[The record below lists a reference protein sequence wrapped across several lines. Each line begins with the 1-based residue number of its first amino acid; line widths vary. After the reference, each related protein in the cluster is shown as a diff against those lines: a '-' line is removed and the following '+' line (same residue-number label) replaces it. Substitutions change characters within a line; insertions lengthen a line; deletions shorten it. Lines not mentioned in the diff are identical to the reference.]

1 MNKIS
6 PLFLF
11 LILFFSACRNQQ
23 PSTSQNEDFYLQYID
38 SYGREI
44 VLTQKPERV
53 VSLSPAITEMIF
65 AMGCEDKLVGITDY
79 CTYPPETESIPKVGG
94 IQNFN
99 IESVVLLHPDVV
111 LISSIVA
118 KSDVEKLTSLQIP
131 VIAVKE
137 EENIEGILNTF
148 TFLGKLFDKQPL
160 ADSLTKQL
168 KEKLNLLQKEE
179 DNGKKI
185 SVYYVVGF
193 GEAGDYTAPKNS
205 HIHEII
211 TKAGGRNIGENL
223 TGWNVSREFL
233 FQEDPDIIFVRSE
246 NLTQFITLYP
256 YNELTA
262 VKKGNV
268 YPIESGWID
277 IVSPR
282 NIAAIEKMN
291 EVIKKERNRQSC
303 GLFSRLF
310 SEL

>member
-1 MNKIS
+1 MYRIYS
-6 PLFLF
+6 LLLSFIFFLT
-11 LILFFSACRNQQ
+11 ACDKKPKN
-23 PSTSQNEDFYLQYID
+23 PHSEDFYLQYTD

-44 VLTQKPERV
+44 VLTQKPKRV

-65 AMGCEDKLVGITDY
+65 VMGCENQLVGITDY

-94 IQNFN
+94 IQDFN
-99 IESVVLLHPDVV
+99 MESVVLLHPDVV

-118 KSDVEKLTSLQIP
+118 KSDVEKLTLLQIP
-131 VIAVKE
+131 VIAIKE
-137 EENIEGILNTF
+137 EENMEGILNTF
-148 TFLGKLFDKQPL
+148 TFLGKLFDKQSL

-168 KEKLNLLQKEE
+168 KEKLNLLQSEE
-179 DNGKKI
+179 DDCPKL

-193 GEAGDYTAPKNS
+193 GEAGDYTAPKKS
-205 HIHEII
+205 HIHEMI

-223 TGWNVSREFL
+223 TGWNVSKEFL

-246 NLTQFITLYP
+246 NLKQFMTLYP

-282 NIAAIEKMN
+282 NILAIEKMN
-291 EVIKKERNRQSC
+291 EIIKKKKTTEKN
-303 GLFSRLF
+303 F
-310 SEL
+310 